1 MAILNAQG
9 ISQAFGG
16 FSIFRDVS
24 VSIERDAKIGLV
36 GPNGVGKTTLLKI
49 LAGLLES
56 TTGYVNLS
64 RGVQIGYL
72 RQEAMEA
79 FSEMHHT
86 LLEEMLSVFE
96 GVQLQEQRMREL
108 EGLMADPSAD
118 QTAVMDEYSHLQ
130 EEFDRIGG
138 YDYEVRIE
146 QTLGGLGFREDQF
159 DTPLSH
165 LSGGQ
170 KTRAL
175 LARLLLERPH
185 LLILD
190 EPTNHLDVQAIE
202 WLEKALVKWK
212 GALLIVS
219 HDRYF
224 LDRVATHIWE
234 LSQEGLEAYRGNYSA
249 YLMQREE
256 RHEYHLKL
264 YRQEKERLE
273 RELDFIKRNI
283 SNKAHNGA
291 AVGRLRRLSRDL
303 AAIEQMGLVAY
314 LSTSQWSQ
322 TGVGNVRPYSVSEA
336 DKAIRAIPSPVKSS
350 FKLNAALRTIRRS
363 GEYVLRTRGLR
374 VGYPERPLFTA
385 DDLRLERGEVAA
397 LIGGNGTGK
406 TTLLKTVMGEL
417 PQLAGKFW
425 HGQNVQIGYFS
436 QSRNDLDE
444 SRTVMNAVSDD
455 RFIPEQDLRQLLAQ
469 YLFRGDDVFKLVS
482 DLSGGER
489 ARLALA
495 RLALQGANF
504 LLLDEPTNHLDIP
517 AQEILQDVLQQYEG
531 TILLVSHDRYL
542 IERMATQIWH
552 VEDGHMRVF
561 LGDYAAY
568 NAVIEQEA
576 AEGIVYQ
583 PNFEPVDGSD
593 DDDMPDART
602 FDTTRLDAQIA
613 ALRATVQ
620 EFDMLASRARA
631 DADRQRLTLQ
641 RDEGQAKLDALLAER
656 QLATRQPVEN

>member
-1 MAILNAQG
+1 MAILNANG

-16 FSIFRDVS
+16 FSIFRDVT
-24 VSIERDAKIGLV
+24 VSIERDVKIGLV

-56 TTGYVNLS
+56 STGHVNLA

-79 FSEMHHT
+79 FTEQHHT
-86 LLEEMLSVFE
+86 LLEEMLSVFD
-96 GVQLQEQRMREL
+96 GVQAQEQRLREL
-108 EGLMADPSAD
+108 EGLMADANAD
-118 QTAVMDEYSHLQ
+118 QKAVMAEYSQLH
-130 EEFDRIGG
+130 EDFERIGG

-146 QTLGGLGFREDQF
+146 QTLGGLGFSEDQF

-202 WLEKALVKWK
+202 WLERALVKWK

-234 LSQEGLEAYRGNYSA
+234 LSQEGVEAYRGNYSA
-249 YLMQREE
+249 YLMQRDE
-256 RHEYHLKL
+256 RYEYHLKL
-264 YRQEKERLE
+264 YKQEKERLE
-273 RELDFIKRNI
+273 RELDFIRRNI

-303 AAIEQMGLVAY
+303 AAIDQMGLVSY

-322 TGVGNVRPYSVSEA
+322 TGVGNVRPYSISEA
-336 DKAIRAIPSPVKSS
+336 ERAVRAIPSPVKTS

-374 VGYPERPLFTA
+374 IGYPERPLFTA

-444 SRTVMNAVSDD
+444 SRTVLNAVSDD

-469 YLFRGDDVFKLVS
+469 YLFRGDDVFKLVA

-542 IERMATQIWH
+542 IDRLATQIWH

-561 LGDYAAY
+561 LGDYESY
-568 NAVIEQEA
+568 NAVRAQEA
-576 AEGIVYQ
+576 AEGIIYQ
-583 PNFEPVDGSD
+583 PNFESIDSSIDSSD
-593 DDDMPDART
+593 EEDMPDIRT
-602 FDTTRLDAQIA
+602 LDTARLDAQIA
-613 ALRATVQ
+613 ALRATV
-620 EFDMLASRARA
+620 EELDMLAGRAHA
-631 DADRQRLTLQ
+631 DADRQRLMLQ
-641 RDEGQAKLDALLAER
+641 RDEGQAKLNVLLSER
-656 QLATRQPVEN
+656 QLAT

>member
-9 ISQAFGG
+9 IGQAFGG
-16 FSIFRDVS
+16 FSIFRDVT
-24 VSIERDAKIGLV
+24 VSIERDVKIGLV

-49 LAGLLES
+49 LAGMLDS
-56 TTGYVNLS
+56 TTGHVNLA

-79 FSEMHHT
+79 FTEQHHT
-86 LLEEMLSVFE
+86 LLEEMLSVFS
-96 GVQLQEQRMREL
+96 GVQEQEQRLREL
-108 EGLMADPSAD
+108 EALMADPNAD
-118 QTAVMDEYSHLQ
+118 QKAVMAEYSQIH
-130 EEFDRIGG
+130 EDFERIGG

-146 QTLGGLGFREDQF
+146 QTLGGLGFSEDQF
-159 DTPLSH
+159 DTSLSH

-202 WLEKALVKWK
+202 WLERSLVKWK

-234 LSQEGLEAYRGNYSA
+234 LSPDGLEVYRGNYNA
-249 YLMQREE
+249 YLMQRDE
-256 RHEYHLKL
+256 RYEYHLKL
-264 YRQEKERLE
+264 YKQEKERLE

-336 DKAIRAIPSPVKSS
+336 ERAIRAIPTPVKTT

-363 GEYVLRTRGLR
+363 GEYVVRTRGLR
-374 VGYPERPLFTA
+374 IGYPERPLFTA

-406 TTLLKTVMGEL
+406 TTLLKTIMNEL

-425 HGQNVQIGYFS
+425 HGQNVKIGYFS

-444 SRTVMNAVSDD
+444 SRTVLNAVSDD
-455 RFIPEQDLRQLLAQ
+455 RFIPEQDLRKLLAQ
-469 YLFRGDDVFKLVS
+469 YLFRGDDVFKLVA

-495 RLALQGANF
+495 RLSLQGANF

-542 IERMATQIWH
+542 IDRLATQIWH

-561 LGDYAAY
+561 LGDYESY
-568 NAVIEQEA
+568 MAVREQEA
-576 AEGIVYQ
+576 AEGIIYQ
-583 PNFEPVDGSD
+583 PNFESVDGAD
-593 DDDMPDART
+593 DDDMPDTRT
-602 FDTTRLDAQIA
+602 LDTARLDAQIA
-613 ALRATVQ
+613 ALRATV
-620 EFDMLASRARA
+620 EELDMLAGRARA
-631 DADRQRLTLQ
+631 EPDRQRLTLQ
-641 RDEGQAKLDALLAER
+641 RDEGQAKLDTLLAER
-656 QLATRQPVEN
+656 ELAT

>member
-1 MAILNAQG
+1 MAILNAHG
-9 ISQAFGG
+9 VSQAFGG
-16 FSIFRDVS
+16 FSIFRDVN
-24 VSIERDAKIGLV
+24 VSIEREMKIGMV

-49 LAGLLES
+49 LAGMLES
-56 TTGYVNLS
+56 TTGRVQLS
-64 RGVQIGYL
+64 RGVEIGYL

-79 FSEMHHT
+79 FNELHHS

-96 GVQLQEQRMREL
+96 GVQAQEQRLREL
-108 EGLMADPSAD
+108 EHLMADSSAD
-118 QTAVMDEYSHLQ
+118 QTLVMDEYSQLHEDFERL
-130 EEFDRIGG
+130 GG

-159 DTPLSH
+159 DTPLSK

-190 EPTNHLDVQAIE
+190 EPTNHLDVEAIQ
-202 WLEKALVKWK
+202 WLEQTLVKWK

-224 LDRVATHIWE
+224 LDRVATTIWE
-234 LSQEGLEAYRGNYSA
+234 LSAEGVEAYRGNYSA
-249 YLMQREE
+249 YLMQRDE
-256 RHEYHLKL
+256 RQEYHLKL
-264 YRQEKERLE
+264 YRQEMDRLE
-273 RELDFIKRNI
+273 RELEFIKRNI
-283 SNKAHNGA
+283 ANKAHNGA

-303 AAIEQMGLVAY
+303 AAIDQLGLVAY
-314 LSTSQWSQ
+314 LNTSQWSQ
-322 TGVGNVRPYSVSEA
+322 TGVGNVRPYSVNEA
-336 DKAIRAIPSPVKSS
+336 ERALKAIPVPVKAAV
-350 FKLNAALRTIRRS
+350 KLNAALRPVRRS

-397 LIGGNGTGK
+397 MIGGNGTGK
-406 TTLLKTVMGEL
+406 TTMLKTVMGEL
-417 PQLAGKFW
+417 PQLAGKYW
-425 HGQNVQIGYFS
+425 HGQHVQIGYFS

-444 SRTVMNAVSDD
+444 NRTVLQAVSDD
-455 RFIPEQDLRQLLAQ
+455 RFIPEGEIRRLLAQ
-469 YLFRGDDVFKLVS
+469 YLFRGDEVYKLVA

-542 IERMATQIWH
+542 IDRLATQIWH

-561 LGDYAAY
+561 LGDYESYMAQRE
-568 NAVIEQEA
+568 VEA
-576 AEGIVYQ
+576 AEGIVYT
-583 PNFEPVDGSD
+583 PKIEAVEAG
-593 DDDMPDART
+593 DDDMPDARVL
-602 FDTTRLDAQIA
+602 DTMQLDARIA

-620 EFDMLASRARA
+620 ELDMLAGRARA
-631 DADRQRLTLQ
+631 DADRERLILQ

-656 QLATRQPVEN
+656 ETVGN

>member
-1 MAILNAQG
+1 MAILNTHG

-16 FSIFRDVS
+16 FSIFRDVT

-49 LAGLLES
+49 LAGMLES
-56 TTGYVNLS
+56 TTG
-64 RGVQIGYL
+64 RVQLARDVEIGYL

-79 FSEMHHT
+79 FNELHHS
-86 LLEEMLSVFE
+86 LLEEMLSIFE
-96 GVQLQEQRMREL
+96 GVQAQEQRLREL
-108 EGLMADPSAD
+108 EHLMADPDAD
-118 QTAVMDEYSHLQ
+118 QQAVLAEYSQLH
-130 EEFDRIGG
+130 EDFDRLGG

-146 QTLGGLGFREDQF
+146 QTLGGLGFSEDQF

-190 EPTNHLDVQAIE
+190 EPTNHLDVEAIQ
-202 WLEKALVKWK
+202 WLEQALVKWK

-224 LDRVATHIWE
+224 LDRVATTIWE
-234 LSQEGLEAYRGNYSA
+234 LSPDGIESYRGNYSA
-249 YLMQREE
+249 YVMQRDE
-256 RHEYHLKL
+256 RHEYQMKV
-264 YRQEKERLE
+264 YRQEMERLE
-273 RELDFIKRNI
+273 REIDFIKRNI
-283 SNKAHNGA
+283 ANKAHNGA

-303 AAIEQMGLVAY
+303 AAIDQLGLVAY
-314 LSTSQWSQ
+314 LNTGQWSQ
-322 TGVGNVRPYSVSEA
+322 TGVGNVRPYTVAEA
-336 DKAIRAIPSPVKSS
+336 ERAIKAIPVPVKAAVR
-350 FKLNAALRTIRRS
+350 LNAALRPVRRS
-363 GEYVLRTRGLR
+363 GEYVLRTRGLHI
-374 VGYPERPLFTA
+374 GYPDRPLFTA

-406 TTLLKTVMGEL
+406 TTMLKTVMGQL
-417 PQLAGKFW
+417 PQPAGKLW
-425 HGQNVQIGYFS
+425 QGQNVQIGYFS
-436 QSRNDLDE
+436 QSRSDLDE
-444 SRTVMNAVSDD
+444 NRTVLQAVSDN
-455 RFIPEQDLRQLLAQ
+455 RMIPEGEIRRLLAQ
-469 YLFRGDDVFKLVS
+469 YLFRGDEVYKLVA

-542 IERMATQIWH
+542 IDRLATQIWH

-561 LGDYAAY
+561 DGDYQAY
-568 NAVIEQEA
+568 TAQQAQEKADGLVYTPKFESVEADDEIPSEQA
-576 AEGIVYQ
+576 
-583 PNFEPVDGSD
+583 
-593 DDDMPDART
+593 
-602 FDTTRLDAQIA
+602 FDTQRLDAQIA
-613 ALRATVQ
+613 ALQASVQ
-620 EFDMLASRARA
+620 ELDMLATRARA
-631 DADRQRLTLQ
+631 DGDRQRLILQ
-641 RDEGQAKLDALLAER
+641 RDEGQAKLETLLAER
-656 QLATRQPVEN
+656 ETVGN